1 MNVPAE
7 PRAADCS
14 RRNLLV
20 IVSDEHDPRYLGA
33 AGAGWL
39 RTPNLDAL
47 AARGT
52 RFDRAWTPSPICV
65 PARAALAT
73 GRHVHECGYWD
84 NALAYEGQWTSWHH
98 RLNAAGVRTESI
110 GKLHFRSAA
119 DPAGFAAQ
127 HEAMHIQD
135 GIGLVW
141 GALRDPL
148 PATRGRSPIFDELG
162 AGTSSYNRYDDR
174 IAANAEQWLRERA
187 EQHDGQPWAL
197 FVGFVAPHMPLVV
210 PERHLAPYRSIT
222 ELPKLLPRDGHRR
235 HPWVQRMAEFW
246 DHDAELGSDD
256 RRRLAR
262 ACYFGLID
270 YLDEQIGRV
279 LHALAQTGQ
288 QASTTVIYTS
298 DHGDNLGTRGL
309 WNKSTLYRES
319 VGVPMIVAGPGI
331 PSGRVCPTNVSL
343 VDVYP
348 TALHGCG
355 LPLLSDERDLPGRSL
370 IELACA
376 GQPSQ
381 RLGFSEYHAVGAD
394 SAAFML
400 CDGRFKYHHYV
411 GYAPELFDLADDPEE
426 TRDLA
431 VDGRY
436 AAVCRDFEQ
445 RLRSMLDPEAVDRL
459 AKRRQRDLVAR
470 FGGREAAWRRGNPG
484 PTRAPGRAGAAD
496 NYLMA

>member
-1 MNVPAE
+1 MPASMCSTTATQ
-7 PRAADCS
+7 AADGQG
-14 RRNLLV
+14 RNLLV

-33 AGAGWL
+33 SGASWL
-39 RTPNLDAL
+39 ATPNLDAL
-47 AARGT
+47 AAGGT

-119 DPAGFAAQ
+119 DPTGFLAQ

-148 PATRGRSPIFDELG
+148 PPTRGRSPIFDELG
-162 AGTSSYNRYDDR
+162 AGTSSYNRYDER
-174 IAANAEQWLRERA
+174 IAAGAERWLRERA
-187 EQHDGQPWAL
+187 ADRDGKPWAL

-210 PERHLAPYRSIT
+210 PERHLAPYLHGT
-222 ELPKLLPRDGHRR
+222 ALPKLLPHDGYRR

-246 DHDAELGSDD
+246 DHDAELGSDE

-262 ACYFGLID
+262 ACYFGLIS

-279 LHALAQTGQ
+279 LRALADTGQ
-288 QASTTVIYTS
+288 RASTTYIYTS

-319 VGVPMIVAGPGI
+319 VGVPMIVAGPGV
-331 PSGRVCPTNVSL
+331 PQGRVCSTNVGL
-343 VDVYP
+343 IDVYP

-355 LPLLSDERDLPGRSL
+355 LARLPEERDLPGASL
-370 IELACA
+370 IDLAVRQEL
-376 GQPSQ
+376 PQ

-400 CDGRFKYHHYV
+400 CDARFKYHHYV
-411 GYAPELFDLADDPEE
+411 GYRPELFDLEIDPEE
-426 TRDLA
+426 TTDLA
-431 VDGRY
+431 ADKRY
-436 AAVCRDFEQ
+436 ADLCRRFEDQ
-445 RLRSMLDPEAVDRL
+445 LRDMLDPEAIDRM

-470 FGGREAAWRRGNPG
+470 FGGRDAAWARGNPG
-484 PTRAPGRAGAAD
+484 PTKAPDTDKYR
-496 NYLMA
+496 MA